1 MTMNLLYIT
10 KTSPLSPGGGGEKR
24 AREVTAGLAS
34 RGYDVTI
41 LCGKTDRDL
50 EKSSE
55 FKRCDVRHV
64 SCVPSILF
72 RYPTLSFYATRYLF
86 AITSLPVLVGLLIRD
101 EFDVIMENMTPYP
114 SLSVG
119 PANMANIPIVAVQHE
134 FYDRSCYRTYDPM
147 TATIQLAVQNILRLC
162 RYSAVIVPTSHVKQQ
177 LSSYGVK
184 SARIS
189 VIPNGI
195 DSEQYQLS
203 DIEDEDN
210 SKLVTVGRLSKRKAH
225 SDVLRAFAQVQVDH
239 PEATLEMIGDGPAR
253 ERLERLAKS
262 LSIEEKVTFH
272 GFMSEEDKIEI
283 LNLADV
289 FVFASK
295 QEGFGLVLLE
305 AMAAGLPVVARH
317 LPVYEDFFSTPKNG
331 YLVHEPVISN
341 LTNSITELLE
351 NTDER
356 EAIGC
361 RNRNNAAGFD
371 WERTVRETA
380 SVLNSIERTV
390 APTGEESEVRS

>member
-1 MTMNLLYIT
+1 MIMNVLYIT

-50 EKSSE
+50 EQTSE
-55 FKRCDVRHV
+55 FNCCDVRHV
-64 SCVPSILF
+64 SCVPSFLF

-86 AITSLPVLVGLLIRD
+86 AITSLPILVGLLIRG
-101 EFDVIMENMTPYP
+101 EFDVIIENMTPYP

-119 PANMANIPIVAVQHE
+119 PANIADIPIIAVQHE

-147 TATIQLAVQNILRLC
+147 TATIQLAVQNILRVC
-162 RYSAVIVPTSHVKQQ
+162 RYSAVIVPTSHVKKQ
-177 LSSYGVK
+177 LASYGVK

-195 DSEQYQLS
+195 DSERYQLS
-203 DIEDEDN
+203 DIGEGN
-210 SKLVTVGRLSKRKAH
+210 SELVTIGRLSKRKGH
-225 SDVLRAFAQVQVDH
+225 SDVLKAFAQVQADH
-239 PEATLEMIGDGPAR
+239 PDATLNVIGDGPAR

-262 LSIEEKVTFH
+262 LSIREKITFH
-272 GFMSEEDKIEI
+272 GFVSEGDKVEI
-283 LNLADV
+283 LNRANV
-289 FVFASK
+289 FIFASK

-331 YLVHEPVISN
+331 YLVHEPVVSN
-341 LTNSITELLE
+341 LAESATGLLE

-356 EAIGC
+356 AAIER
-361 RNRNNAAGFD
+361 RNRNGAAGFD

-380 SVLNSIERTV
+380 SILNSVERTA
-390 APTGEESEVRS
+390 APTNEESEVRS